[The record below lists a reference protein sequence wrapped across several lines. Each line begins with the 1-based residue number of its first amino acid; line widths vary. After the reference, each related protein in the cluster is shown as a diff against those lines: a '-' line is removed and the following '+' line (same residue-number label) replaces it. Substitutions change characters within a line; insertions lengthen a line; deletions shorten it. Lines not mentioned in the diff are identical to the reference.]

1 MDGQMRSSK
10 FQIPN
15 SKKQA
20 TPLQEHSRWEF
31 WFLGFGIWNLGF
43 RLAFC
48 GTVLLTLLITSVCTA
63 QGPAPAPLA
72 AGGPPGRPP
81 SDIEFVER
89 LMAARHDYQVA
100 LETLRKHYLTVGD
113 VERARWAEEELV
125 QFHRISKQ
133 AYRLELDVPPPT
145 LQAAYN
151 IPEANDLYRR
161 AMTYKDKGW
170 GTDYIDNQRRA
181 EILFQQLLTN
191 YPQSDKIDD
200 SAYQLGDIYESKA
213 YKQYRRAA
221 VYYERCFQWNP
232 NTQFEARLRAARL
245 YDKQLNER
253 GHAVELYR
261 DVITHETDPKRIQ
274 EAQKRLVELSGTK

>member
-1 MDGQMRSSK
+1 MDAKGKRI
-10 FQIPN
+10 FQ
-15 SKKQA
+15 
-20 TPLQEHSRWEF
+20 
-31 WFLGFGIWNLGF
+31 FLVSPS
-43 RLAFC
+43 LAFC
-48 GTVLLTLLITSVCTA
+48 
-63 QGPAPAPLA
+63 LA
-72 AGGPPGRPP
+72 AVSASLDASILFGQNAGSAPPAAGAPPGKPP
-81 SDIEFVER
+81 SDVELVER
-89 LMAARHDYQVA
+89 LMASRHDYQLA
-100 LETLRKHYLTVGD
+100 LENLRKHYLVVGD

-125 QFHRISKQ
+125 HFHRIGKQ
-133 AYRLELDVPPPT
+133 AFRLELDVPPPT

-170 GTDYIDNQRRA
+170 GNDYVDNQRRA

-200 SAYQLGDIYESKA
+200 SAYQLGEIYESKT

-232 NTQFEARLRAARL
+232 NTQFDARLRAARI
-245 YDKQLNER
+245 YDKALNER

-261 DVITHETDPKRIQ
+261 DVISHETDPKRIQ